1 MLKKLFVIPAICCL
15 ITLLLVACGTTS
27 SSAPAGHNEVHMT
40 ANTFAQTSITLKK
53 GESITLVDDTF
64 VPHTIKNGTWENNV
78 AKAAREPGAPEVND
92 VQVNSNGTASIG
104 PFTTAG
110 TFKLYCTIHPGMN
123 LTVIVQ

>member
-1 MLKKLFVIPAICCL
+1 MLKKLFIIPAISCL
-15 ITLLLVACGTTS
+15 ITLLLAACGTTS
-27 SSAPAGHNEVHMT
+27 SATPAGHNEVHMT
-40 ANTFAQTSITLKK
+40 ANTFAQASITIKK

-64 VPHTIKNGTWENNV
+64 VPHIIKNGTWENNV
-78 AKAAREPGAPEVND
+78 AKAAREPGAPEVNN
-92 VQVNSNGTASIG
+92 VQISGNGTASIG